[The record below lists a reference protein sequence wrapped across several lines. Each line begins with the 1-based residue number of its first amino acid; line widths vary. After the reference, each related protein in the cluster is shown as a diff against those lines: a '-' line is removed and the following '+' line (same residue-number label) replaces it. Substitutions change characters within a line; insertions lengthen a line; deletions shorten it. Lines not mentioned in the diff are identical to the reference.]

1 MPKEN
6 EKSNDPTGDTPPDA
20 HLRHLVDQV
29 IADRV
34 KNTSMRRT
42 RSFILTVLL
51 SILPALPGVAQA
63 KGALE
68 RKIVDKV
75 SPVYPALAKRMNLRG
90 MVKLEVV
97 VRPNGTVKSAKVMGG
112 NPVLVDSA
120 ADAVQKWKFE
130 PTANETTG
138 IVEVS
143 FEPR

>member
-1 MPKEN
+1 
-6 EKSNDPTGDTPPDA
+6 
-20 HLRHLVDQV
+20 
-29 IADRV
+29 
-34 KNTSMRRT
+34 MRRIAIVT
-42 RSFILTVLL
+42 LTVML
-51 SILPALPGVAQA
+51 SATLPTLQGMAQT
-63 KGALE
+63 KDALE

-90 MVKLEVV
+90 VVKLEVV

>member
-1 MPKEN
+1 
-6 EKSNDPTGDTPPDA
+6 
-20 HLRHLVDQV
+20 
-29 IADRV
+29 
-34 KNTSMRRT
+34 MRRI
-42 RSFILTVLL
+42 RAFILTVLL
-51 SILPALPGVAQA
+51 SILPTLPGVGQA
-63 KGALE
+63 KGELE

-75 SPVYPALAKRMNLRG
+75 APVYPALAKRMNLRG
-90 MVKLEVV
+90 VVKLEVV